1 MATIAPR
8 KGKNGTT
15 YQVLIRREGFPKITR
30 TFSKLSMAKAWAE
43 ETETSIRKGEFH
55 NVLNEAKNHT
65 FAEVVARYKAEVLPN
80 KSKGTQRV
88 EGTFLKFWET
98 KLGEYALSYIQ
109 ADLISKLLMEVKAA
123 GDTRTKS
130 DTNDSI
136 FYTPPAKSLK
146 TMKYY
151 RDHVEMLFNHAKQ
164 WGWTGSNPVSS
175 IQRVTK
181 INNSRIRFLSDTERE
196 VLLKA
201 CHASPNIQLY
211 PIVVFALSTGAR
223 HTEILNLTL
232 DDINLERGQA
242 ILRQTKNGETRAIP
256 IVRYLNTLLVE
267 HIKWVNSFYEINAPK
282 EHKRFLFPSSN
293 GLAPIQIRKAWE
305 NARDKSGVKDFRFHD
320 LRHSAASY
328 LAMNGA
334 TLLEIADVL
343 GHKTL
348 QMVKRYSHLSESHTS
363 QVVSKMNDTI
373 FK

>member
-1 MATIAPR
+1 M
-8 KGKNGTT
+8 
-15 YQVLIRREGFPKITR
+15 V
-30 TFSKLSMAKAWAE
+30 
-43 ETETSIRKGEFH
+43 
-55 NVLNEAKNHT
+55 
-65 FAEVVARYKAEVLPN
+65 
-80 KSKGTQRV
+80 
-88 EGTFLKFWET
+88 
-98 KLGEYALSYIQ
+98 
-109 ADLISKLLMEVKAA
+109 DKAA
-123 GDTRTKS
+123 GDTRAKS
-130 DTNDSI
+130 TEENSI
-136 FYTPPAKSLK
+136 FYSPPAKSLK

-181 INNSRIRFLSDTERE
+181 INNSRVRFLSDSERD

-201 CHASPNIQLY
+201 CRASPNNQLY

-242 ILRQTKNGETRAIP
+242 ILRETKNGETRSIP

-267 HIKWVNSFYEINAPK
+267 HIKWVNAFYEINAPK
-282 EHKRFLFPSSN
+282 EHKKFLFPCSD

-305 NARDKSGVKDFRFHD
+305 NARDKSGIKDFRFHD

-363 QVVSKMNDTI
+363 TVVSKMNDSI